1 MNSIGSFGGYLTQD
15 YPSHIVVDVTEF
27 CNLACVHCPFVSV
40 TKPKGKARHQLAP
53 ELHKKLAQDVAKDG
67 KKSCRF
73 VRYSGEGEPL
83 LHPHIIEFLSEMS
96 AVGAQTSLTS
106 NGLLLTQERC
116 EAIVAA
122 GTSAVD
128 ISIDAFKP
136 ETYAKIR
143 VGGDFETMQAGVK
156 RLIAAKRAAN
166 SPLKIMTSFIH
177 QEGNEGEDEDF
188 KAYWQDQGA
197 DLVFIRDLH
206 SCAGHQKELAQKMW
220 AAAPKP
226 RTPCLYPWERL
237 NLKADGFVHFCPA
250 DWEHGSRVGDFR
262 KQTMAEIWQSP
273 EMEAVRQAH
282 VTNDF
287 SAHSFCGQ
295 CPDWSVI
302 RWPWQGRTYA
312 SAMHEFDE
320 D

>member
-1 MNSIGSFGGYLTQD
+1 MNSIGAFGGYLSPD

-40 TKPKGKARHQLAP
+40 TKPRGKERHQLSP
-53 ELHKKLAQDVAKDG
+53 PLHTKLVKDIAENG
-67 KKSCRF
+67 KNSCRF
-73 VRYSGEGEPL
+73 ARYSGEGEPL
-83 LHPHIIEFLSEMS
+83 LHPHIMDFLREMS
-96 AVGAQTSLTS
+96 AVGVQTSLTT

-122 GTSAVD
+122 GTTAVD
-128 ISIDAFKP
+128 ISIDAFRP

-143 VGGDFETMQAGVK
+143 VGGELAVTQAGVK
-156 RLIAAKRAAN
+156 RLIATKRAAG
-166 SPLKIMTSFIH
+166 SKMKIMTSFIH
-177 QEGNEGEDEDF
+177 QEGNKGEDEDF
-188 KAYWQDQGA
+188 KAYWQEQGV
-197 DLVFIRDLH
+197 DLVFVRDLH
-206 SCAGHQKELAQKMW
+206 SCAGNQKEMAQKMW
-220 AAAPKP
+220 ACAPTP

-237 NLKADGFVHFCPA
+237 NLKPDGFVHFCPA

-262 KQTMAEIWQSP
+262 KQTMAEIWQGP
-273 EMEAVRQAH
+273 EMASVRQAH
-282 VTNDF
+282 LSNDF
-287 SAHSFCGQ
+287 SACPLCGQ

-312 SAMHEFDE
+312 SAMHEINE